1 MRTGSAWLG
10 QTALAVGPTGSDVS
24 TDGGQT
30 WQLFDTGSFVHVD
43 STQDGTCWAAGVRG
57 TVARLV
63 VSHH

>member
-1 MRTGSAWLG
+1 LRTGSAWLG